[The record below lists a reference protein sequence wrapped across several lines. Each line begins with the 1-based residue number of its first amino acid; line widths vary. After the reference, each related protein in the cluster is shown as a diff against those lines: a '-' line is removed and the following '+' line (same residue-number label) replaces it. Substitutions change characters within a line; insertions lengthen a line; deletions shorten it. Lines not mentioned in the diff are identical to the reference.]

1 MKHWWLYMMLVLSLG
16 VNAGVL
22 AVYGVRKYRQ
32 YRWDEHLVRTMVKNR
47 AALRQLDREYDMH
60 ARRSHSLRE
69 FHWQARRELGRL
81 ALEENPDSAAV
92 EAAIGRMVEVD
103 RSHFSATFDLFRRI
117 RQLERPEYRAKF
129 SRLERQWA
137 KAIDSIRA
145 EDSIAA
151 AAEGREER

>member
-1 MKHWWLYMMLVLSLG
+1 MKHWWVYLMLVLSLG
-16 VNAGVL
+16 MNAGVL

-32 YRWDEHLVRTMVKNR
+32 YRCEEHLVRTMVKNR
-47 AALRQLDREYDMH
+47 AALRQLYREGDML
-60 ARRSHSLRE
+60 ARRSDSLSE

-103 RSHFSATFDLFRRI
+103 RSRFSATFDLFRRF

-129 SRLERQWA
+129 SRLDQQSA

-151 AAEGREER
+151 AAENKEER

>member
-32 YRWDEHLVRTMVKNR
+32 YRWEELLARTMVKNR
-47 AALRQLDREYDMH
+47 AALRQMDREWDMLDRRFD
-60 ARRSHSLRE
+60 SLSE

-81 ALEENPDSAAV
+81 ALEESPDSAAV

-103 RSHFSATFDLFRRI
+103 RSRFSAMFDLHRRI
-117 RQLERPEYRAKF
+117 RQLERPEYLAKI
-129 SRLERQWA
+129 SWLERQWA
-137 KAIDSIRA
+137 KSLDSIRA

-151 AAEGREER
+151 AAENKEER